1 MASVLDLF
9 AKLSLDST
17 EYERGLDEAKG
28 KASGAGSKIGAALGT
43 GIKVAGAAVTAASA
57 AVTAFAKT
65 SVDAGMSFDSAMS
78 QVQAISGANAG
89 QFQQLRDKAQEMGAT
104 TKFSATEAAEAMNY
118 MAMAGWKT
126 EDMLNGISGIMNL
139 AAASGEDLATTSDIV
154 TDALTAFGLTAAD
167 SGRFADI
174 LAAAATNSN
183 TNVGMMGDT
192 FKYVAPLAGRM
203 GYSAEDT
210 AVAIGLM
217 ANSGIKA
224 SQAGTA
230 LRSILTRLAK
240 PTKDSQ
246 TAMNALGISLEDGN
260 GHMYSFMEVMEQMRD
275 GFSNKLVIPASE
287 VETALADLNSQLEA
301 GTLTQKQYD
310 KEVET
315 LMERAYGAEGALM
328 AQYAAMLGGQEAM
341 SGLLAIV
348 GASDEDFAKL
358 TASIQNSSD
367 VMVKTADGSIMSLN
381 EAIASGAEV
390 IAEYNGAAEAMSA
403 VMEDNLQG
411 DITSLNSALEGLRIA
426 ISDRLTPSLRD
437 FVQFGRDGVRQL
449 TVAFKQDGLQGALE
463 ALGPVIDQ
471 GIQLLFN
478 ALPNIL
484 TAAVALLDA
493 LVTAIITNLPKLVP
507 AVVQL
512 IQTFTQNIVQ
522 NLPMLLDAAIEIIG
536 ALTDGL
542 IQMLPQLI
550 PAIVQIIT
558 TIVAKLTEPE
568 TFALLVSA
576 AAQIIHALAEGLV
589 NAFPA
594 LQAIGTSGVE
604 AIIAGIAGALTA
616 AKVIST
622 IGNFIA
628 MFKGIAT
635 AITAAGG
642 LIPALTALISP
653 IGLVVAAIGA
663 AIAIGV
669 LLYKNWDT
677 IKETCERVWDAVKEK
692 ISNVIDRINFDFE
705 ILKLAFGLV
714 RDWFNEKI
722 DDIKEKWQ
730 ELKDDLSEKGER
742 IKEIWAD
749 IKDSF
754 AQAWE
759 GIQRFLDET
768 IPNAFNS
775 VITFLSELPQ
785 RALEWGQDLLDNFL
799 QGIRNKWK
807 ELKSVLGRLADFIVD
822 YIGFSEPKK
831 GPLSNFHT
839 FAPDMMELFAKGIR
853 DNENLVTAQIN
864 KSLDF
869 EDFSGTGTFSGNRTQ
884 YTTPS
889 VDTGRMEALLERN
902 VTLLERI
909 SGEFSGLRVK
919 GRMAM

>member
-9 AKLSLDST
+9 GRLFLDTSSYEESLDK
-17 EYERGLDEAKG
+17 AKNQAG
-28 KASGAGSKIGAALGT
+28 DSGNHIGASFKKGL
-43 GIKVAGAAVTAASA
+43 KVAGAAIAAAST
-57 AVTAFAKT
+57 AVTAFAKS

-126 EDMLNGISGIMNL
+126 EDMLGGISGIMNL

-174 LAAAATNSN
+174 LASAATNSN

-192 FKYVAPLAGRM
+192 FKYVAPLAGAL

-217 ANSGIKA
+217 ANAGIKS

-240 PTKDSQ
+240 PTKDSE
-246 TAMNALGISLEDGN
+246 TAMNALGLSLEDGN
-260 GHMYSFMEVMEQMRD
+260 GRMYSFMEVMEQMRD

-348 GASDEDFAKL
+348 NASDADFAKL

-367 VMVKTADGSIMSLN
+367 VMVKTADGSIMSMN

-390 IAEYNGAAEAMSA
+390 IAEYNGAAEAMAS

-411 DITSLNSALEGLRIA
+411 DITSLNSALEGLKIA
-426 ISDRLTPSLRD
+426 VSDRLTPSLRD

-507 AVVQL
+507 AAVQL
-512 IQTFTQNIVQ
+512 IQTLTQNIVA
-522 NLPMLLDAAIEIIG
+522 NLPKLLDAAIEIIS
-536 ALTDGL
+536 ALADG
-542 IQMLPQLI
+542 IIEMLPQLI
-550 PAIVQIIT
+550 PAIVQIIL
-558 TIVAKLTEPE
+558 TIVNKLTEPD
-568 TFALLVSA
+568 TLT
-576 AAQIIHALAEGLV
+576 QLV
-589 NAFPA
+589 NAAVLIIIA
-594 LQAIGTSGVE
+594 LANGLIQAIPQLLEAVPQIISNLVAAIVANLPAILSAGVQLLVALVTGIVGALPQLIALAPE
-604 AIIAGIAGALTA
+604 IIAALAGGIVRG
-616 AKVIST
+616 IST
-622 IGNFIA
+622 I
-628 MFKGIAT
+628 
-635 AITAAGG
+635 
-642 LIPALTALISP
+642 
-653 IGLVVAAIGA
+653 V
-663 AIAIGV
+663 
-669 LLYKNWDT
+669 DT
-677 IKETCERVWDAVKEK
+677 GKQ
-692 ISNVIDRINFDFE
+692 VIDGF
-705 ILKLAFGLV
+705 LKG
-714 RDWFNEKI
+714 
-722 DDIKEKWQ
+722 
-730 ELKDDLSEKGER
+730 
-742 IKEIWAD
+742 
-749 IKDSF
+749 IKDSWNGMVDNVKRFFSNFIDVIKGLFGIHSPSTVF
-754 AQAWE
+754 ADIGRNLIA
-759 GIQRFLDET
+759 G
-768 IPNAFNS
+768 
-775 VITFLSELPQ
+775 
-785 RALEWGQDLLDNFL
+785 LLN
-799 QGIRNKWK
+799 GIR
-807 ELKSVLGRLADFIVD
+807 ERISSVRDQIQSLKDSISRIFQNLADAAASWGRDLIGNFVSGLQEKLQALRDKAVAIAQQIKDV
-822 YIGFSEPKK
+822 IGFSEPKT
-831 GPLSNFHT
+831 GPLHNFHT
-839 FAPDMMELFAKGIR
+839 YAPDMMELFAKGIR
-853 DNENLVTAQIN
+853 DNENLITDAISSSFDVRDQIGAEFN
-864 KSLDF
+864 QGRVVGVGNSQPVSGGVRNMTTILQLD
-869 EDFSGTGTFSGNRTQ
+869 RTEL
-884 YTTPS
+884 
-889 VDTGRMEALLERN
+889 GRIVYQLYNEE
-902 VTLLERI
+902 
-909 SGEFSGLRVK
+909 SQRVGVK
-919 GRMAM
+919 LAAGGIA